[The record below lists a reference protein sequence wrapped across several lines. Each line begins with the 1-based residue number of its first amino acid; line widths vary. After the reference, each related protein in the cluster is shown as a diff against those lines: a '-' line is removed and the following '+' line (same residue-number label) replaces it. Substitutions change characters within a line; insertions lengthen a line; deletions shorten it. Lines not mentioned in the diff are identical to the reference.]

1 MDTSVKLAVLTSLLL
16 LNLTACSPKSTNEVL
31 LDAEQLKQEGKYQ
44 EASIALKNIIKDE
57 PNNLTAR
64 ESLGL
69 VYLEQ
74 GLYSAARKELVRAGT
89 SLSPNGVVSLAETYL
104 WLESFD
110 ELQKLSIPNTDE
122 NTESSLELAIYKAI
136 ATYNSGGKFRAAAS
150 FSRLTESDSLKVSQ
164 LAKAYLAI
172 QNNRIGDAIDYT
184 NKSVETQPDFI
195 AALQLKAIL
204 EAVEGKWS
212 LAIQT
217 LEGLLEKRA
226 HDYKIKLKLADALV
240 NNKEYDKAEPFVNQ
254 LLSLSANHPYFNQ
267 LKGTIEFSKNDFES
281 ALIYLD
287 TAIKNGRS
295 NSVTRLLAALANYYE
310 NNLEQAYQNLKVI
323 VETLPPEHFSH
334 KLYSIVQVQLGYSND
349 NDESLEDI
357 ATIPVGEALY
367 LAKSSSLLIQEGE
380 IAQAKS
386 LIEQISTDDV
396 KDAELLRS
404 IGLLKILTADTG
416 IEELEKSFQQDPD
429 SEKSFLVLAFAYLN
443 AEKFDKAEQLALD
456 WLKAHPDTVSALHIQ
471 AQASSHTSNANKV
484 AGIYSKILGLEPE
497 HVSANL
503 FFVEKDVRNND
514 LASAKAKIESLVNY
528 HPLDMIVLIRHFQIQ
543 KELEYYSVAI
553 EPFKKAYNSS
563 DDIKYALLYAGA
575 LAELNK
581 TDEQLSVLKNI
592 HSKAENEPK
601 YWMMLADAYWE
612 RKDFVNAAQALEKW
626 RGLEQSTKAFLKSI
640 ELAEITRDYKGA
652 LELVEEGISLF
663 PDQTQLKLIKARI
676 LILDGDIEQ
685 ATTVFDSLSPAIK
698 SSTLGLTVQSKLL
711 IAKRKYSE
719 AVDVIDKVYQKVKSQ
734 EVASI
739 LYTALFRAN
748 NEAEALAFSEK
759 HLSIAPSHNKIRLL
773 AANQQMYSAPNKS
786 IAHYKYLVE
795 NDAVQSPLVLNNL
808 AWLLGEAQKYDD
820 ALVYANRA
828 QAILPDNPSIMATR
842 GKILLQLDRI
852 DESLDLLENAF
863 KTSANSPDIGID
875 YVVALLKAHD
885 KSEAQKVLTQLKPKT
900 QEHERR
906 IDELKVQANL

>member
-44 EASIALKNIIKDE
+44 EASIALKNIIKEE
-57 PNNLTAR
+57 PNNFTAR

-69 VYLEQ
+69 IYLEQ
-74 GLYSAARKELVRAGT
+74 GLYSAARKELVRADT
-89 SLSPNGVVSLAETYL
+89 ALSPNGVVSLAETYL

-122 NTESSLELAIYKAI
+122 NTESFLELAIYKAI

-184 NKSVETQPDFI
+184 NKSVEAQPDFI

-396 KDAELLRS
+396 QDAELLRS

-416 IEELEKSFQQDPD
+416 IEELEKSFKQDPD

-443 AEKFDKAEQLALD
+443 AEQFDKAEQLAVN

-484 AGIYSKILGLEPE
+484 AGIYSKILELEPE

-528 HPLDMIVLIRHFQIQ
+528 HPLDMVVLIRHFQIQ

-719 AVDVIDKVYQKVKSQ
+719 AVNAIDKVYQNVKSQ

-748 NEAEALAFSEK
+748 KEAEALAFTEK

-795 NDAVQSPLVLNNL
+795 NEAVQSPLVLNNL

-828 QAILPDNPSIMATR
+828 QAILPENPSIMATR

-875 YVVALLKAHD
+875 YVVALLKAKD

>member
-1 MDTSVKLAVLTSLLL
+1 VDTSVKLAVLTSLLL

-44 EASIALKNIIKDE
+44 EASIALKNIIKEE
-57 PNNLTAR
+57 PNNFTAR

-74 GLYSAARKELVRAGT
+74 GLYSAARKELVRADT
-89 SLSPNGVVSLAETYL
+89 ALSPNGVVSLAETYL

-122 NTESSLELAIYKAI
+122 NTESFLELAIYKAI

-184 NKSVETQPDFI
+184 NKSVEAQPDFI

-396 KDAELLRS
+396 QDAELLRS

-443 AEKFDKAEQLALD
+443 AEQFDKAEQLAVN

-528 HPLDMIVLIRHFQIQ
+528 HPLDMVVLIRHFQIQ

-748 NEAEALAFSEK
+748 KEAEALAFTEK

-795 NDAVQSPLVLNNL
+795 NEAVQSPLVLNNL

-828 QAILPDNPSIMATR
+828 QAILPENPSIMATR

-875 YVVALLKAHD
+875 YVVALLKAKD

>member
-44 EASIALKNIIKDE
+44 EASIALKNIIKED
-57 PNNLTAR
+57 PNNFTAR

-69 VYLEQ
+69 IYLEQ
-74 GLYSAARKELVRAGT
+74 GLYSAARKELVRADT
-89 SLSPNGVVSLAETYL
+89 ALSPNGVVSLAETYL

-122 NTESSLELAIYKAI
+122 NTESFLELAIYKAI

-184 NKSVETQPDFI
+184 NKSVEAQPDYI

-396 KDAELLRS
+396 QDAELLRS

-443 AEKFDKAEQLALD
+443 AEQFDKAEQLAVN

-528 HPLDMIVLIRHFQIQ
+528 HPLDMVVLIRHFQIQ

-719 AVDVIDKVYQKVKSQ
+719 AVNVIDKVYQNVKSQ

-739 LYTALFRAN
+739 LYTALFRADK
-748 NEAEALAFSEK
+748 EAEALAFTEK

-795 NDAVQSPLVLNNL
+795 NEAVQSPLVLNNL

-828 QAILPDNPSIMATR
+828 QAILPENPSIMATR

-875 YVVALLKAHD
+875 YVVALLKAKD

>member
-44 EASIALKNIIKDE
+44 EASIALKNIIKEE
-57 PNNLTAR
+57 PNNFTAR

-69 VYLEQ
+69 IYLEQ
-74 GLYSAARKELVRAGT
+74 GLYSAARKELVRADT
-89 SLSPNGVVSLAETYL
+89 ALSPNGVVSLAETYL

-122 NTESSLELAIYKAI
+122 NTESFLELAIYKAI

-184 NKSVETQPDFI
+184 NKSVEAQPDFI

-396 KDAELLRS
+396 QDAELLRS

-416 IEELEKSFQQDPD
+416 IEELEKSFKQDPD

-443 AEKFDKAEQLALD
+443 AEQFDKAEQLAVN

-528 HPLDMIVLIRHFQIQ
+528 HPLDMVVLIRHFQIQ

-719 AVDVIDKVYQKVKSQ
+719 AVNAIEKVYQNVKSQ

-739 LYTALFRAN
+739 LYTALFRADK
-748 NEAEALAFSEK
+748 EAEALAFTEK

-795 NDAVQSPLVLNNL
+795 NEAVQSPLVLNNL

-828 QAILPDNPSIMATR
+828 QAILPENPSIMATR

-875 YVVALLKAHD
+875 YVVALLKAKD

>member
-44 EASIALKNIIKDE
+44 EASIALKNIIKEE
-57 PNNLTAR
+57 PNNFTAR

-74 GLYSAARKELVRAGT
+74 GLYSAARKELVRADT
-89 SLSPNGVVSLAETYL
+89 ALSPNGVVSLAETYL

-122 NTESSLELAIYKAI
+122 NTESFLELAIYKAI

-184 NKSVETQPDFI
+184 NKSVEAQPDFI

-367 LAKSSSLLIQEGE
+367 LAKSSSLLIQDGE

-396 KDAELLRS
+396 QDAELLRS

-416 IEELEKSFQQDPD
+416 IEELEKSFKQDPD

-443 AEKFDKAEQLALD
+443 AEQFDKAEQLAVN

-528 HPLDMIVLIRHFQIQ
+528 HPLDMVVLIRHFQIQ

-719 AVDVIDKVYQKVKSQ
+719 AVNAIDKVYQNVKSQ

-748 NEAEALAFSEK
+748 KEAEALAFTEK

-795 NDAVQSPLVLNNL
+795 NEAVQSPLVLNNL

-828 QAILPDNPSIMATR
+828 QAILPENPSIMATR

-875 YVVALLKAHD
+875 YVVALLKAKD

>member
-44 EASIALKNIIKDE
+44 EASIALKNIIKEE
-57 PNNLTAR
+57 PNNFTAR

-74 GLYSAARKELVRAGT
+74 GLYSAARKELVRADT
-89 SLSPNGVVSLAETYL
+89 ALSPNGVVSLAETYL

-122 NTESSLELAIYKAI
+122 NTESFLELAIYKAI

-184 NKSVETQPDFI
+184 NKSVEAQPDFI

-396 KDAELLRS
+396 QDAELLRS

-416 IEELEKSFQQDPD
+416 IEELEKSFKQDPD

-443 AEKFDKAEQLALD
+443 AEQFDKAEQLAVN

-528 HPLDMIVLIRHFQIQ
+528 HPLDMVVLIRHFQIQ

-719 AVDVIDKVYQKVKSQ
+719 AVNAIDKVYQNVKSQ

-748 NEAEALAFSEK
+748 KEAEALAFTEK

-795 NDAVQSPLVLNNL
+795 NEAVQSPLVLNNL

-828 QAILPDNPSIMATR
+828 QAILPENPSIMATR

-875 YVVALLKAHD
+875 YVVALLKAKD

>member
-44 EASIALKNIIKDE
+44 EASIALKNIIKEE
-57 PNNLTAR
+57 PNNFTAR

-74 GLYSAARKELVRAGT
+74 GLYSAARKELVRADT
-89 SLSPNGVVSLAETYL
+89 ALSPNGVVSLAETYL

-122 NTESSLELAIYKAI
+122 NTESFLELAIYKAI

-184 NKSVETQPDFI
+184 NKSVEAQPDFI

-396 KDAELLRS
+396 QDAELLRS

-416 IEELEKSFQQDPD
+416 IEELEKSFKQDPD

-443 AEKFDKAEQLALD
+443 AEQFDKAEQLAVN

-528 HPLDMIVLIRHFQIQ
+528 HPLDMVVLIRHFQIQ

-581 TDEQLSVLKNI
+581 TNEQLSVLKNI

-719 AVDVIDKVYQKVKSQ
+719 AVNAIDKVYQNVKSQ

-748 NEAEALAFSEK
+748 KEAETLAFTER

-795 NDAVQSPLVLNNL
+795 NEAVQSPLVLNNL

-828 QAILPDNPSIMATR
+828 QAILPENPSIMATR

-875 YVVALLKAHD
+875 YVVALLKAKD

>member
-1 MDTSVKLAVLTSLLL
+1 VDTSVKLAVLTSLLL

-44 EASIALKNIIKDE
+44 EASIALKNIIKEE
-57 PNNLTAR
+57 PNNFTAR

-74 GLYSAARKELVRAGT
+74 GLYSAARKELVRADT
-89 SLSPNGVVSLAETYL
+89 ALSPNGVVSLAETYL

-122 NTESSLELAIYKAI
+122 NTESFLELAIYKAI

-184 NKSVETQPDFI
+184 NKSVEAQPDFI

-396 KDAELLRS
+396 QDAELLRS

-416 IEELEKSFQQDPD
+416 IEELEKSFKQDPD

-443 AEKFDKAEQLALD
+443 AEQFDKAEQLAVN

-528 HPLDMIVLIRHFQIQ
+528 HPLDMVVLIRHFQIQ

-581 TDEQLSVLKNI
+581 TNEQLSVLKNI

-626 RGLEQSTKAFLKSI
+626 RRLEQSTKAFLKSI

-719 AVDVIDKVYQKVKSQ
+719 AVNAIDKVYQNVKSQ

-748 NEAEALAFSEK
+748 KEAEALAFTEK

-795 NDAVQSPLVLNNL
+795 NEAVQSPLVLNNL

-828 QAILPDNPSIMATR
+828 QAILPENPSIMATR

-875 YVVALLKAHD
+875 YVVALLKAKD

>member
-44 EASIALKNIIKDE
+44 EASIALKNIIKKE
-57 PNNLTAR
+57 PNNFTAR

-69 VYLEQ
+69 IYLEQ
-74 GLYSAARKELVRAGT
+74 GLYSAARKELVRADT
-89 SLSPNGVVSLAETYL
+89 ALSPNGVVSLAETYL

-122 NTESSLELAIYKAI
+122 NTESFLELAIYKAI

-184 NKSVETQPDFI
+184 NKSVEAQPDYI

-396 KDAELLRS
+396 QDAELLRS

-416 IEELEKSFQQDPD
+416 IEELEKSFQQDLD

-443 AEKFDKAEQLALD
+443 AEQFDKAEQLAVN

-528 HPLDMIVLIRHFQIQ
+528 HPLDMVVLIRHFQIQ

-652 LELVEEGISLF
+652 LELVEEGSSLF

-719 AVDVIDKVYQKVKSQ
+719 AVNVIDKVYQNVKSQ

-748 NEAEALAFSEK
+748 KEAEALAFTEK

-828 QAILPDNPSIMATR
+828 QAILPENPSIMATR

-875 YVVALLKAHD
+875 YVVALLKAKD

>member
-44 EASIALKNIIKDE
+44 EASIALKNIIKEE
-57 PNNLTAR
+57 PNNFTAR

-69 VYLEQ
+69 IYLEQ
-74 GLYSAARKELVRAGT
+74 GLYSAARKELVRADT
-89 SLSPNGVVSLAETYL
+89 ALSPNGVVSLAETYL

-122 NTESSLELAIYKAI
+122 NTESFLELAIYKAI

-184 NKSVETQPDFI
+184 NKSVEAQPDFI

-396 KDAELLRS
+396 QDAELLRS

-416 IEELEKSFQQDPD
+416 IEELEKSFKQDPD

-443 AEKFDKAEQLALD
+443 AEQFDKAEQLAVN

-528 HPLDMIVLIRHFQIQ
+528 HPLDMVVLIRHFQIQ

-719 AVDVIDKVYQKVKSQ
+719 AVNAIEKVYQNVKSQ

-748 NEAEALAFSEK
+748 KEAEALAFTEK

-795 NDAVQSPLVLNNL
+795 NEAVQSPLVLNNL

-828 QAILPDNPSIMATR
+828 QAILPENPSIMATR

-875 YVVALLKAHD
+875 YVVALLKAKD

>member
-1 MDTSVKLAVLTSLLL
+1 VDTSVKLAVLTSLLL

-136 ATYNSGGKFRAAAS
+136 ATYNSGGKFRSAAS

-386 LIEQISTDDV
+386 LIEQINTDDV
-396 KDAELLRS
+396 QDAELLRS

-416 IEELEKSFQQDPD
+416 IEDLEKSFQQDPD

-795 NDAVQSPLVLNNL
+795 NEAVQSPLVLNNL
-808 AWLLGEAQKYDD
+808 AWLLAEVQKYDD

-828 QAILPDNPSIMATR
+828 QAILPENPSIMATR

>member
-44 EASIALKNIIKDE
+44 EASIALKNIIKED
-57 PNNLTAR
+57 PNNFTAR

-69 VYLEQ
+69 IYLEQ
-74 GLYSAARKELVRAGT
+74 GLYSAARKELVRADT
-89 SLSPNGVVSLAETYL
+89 ALSPNGVVSLAETYL

-122 NTESSLELAIYKAI
+122 NTESFLELAIYKAI

-184 NKSVETQPDFI
+184 NKSVEAQPDFI

-396 KDAELLRS
+396 QDAELLRS

-443 AEKFDKAEQLALD
+443 AEQFDKAEQLAVN

-528 HPLDMIVLIRHFQIQ
+528 HPLDMVVLIRHFQIQ

-626 RGLEQSTKAFLKSI
+626 RRLEQSTKAFLKSI

-719 AVDVIDKVYQKVKSQ
+719 AVNAIEKVYQNVKSQ

-748 NEAEALAFSEK
+748 KEAEALAFTEK

-795 NDAVQSPLVLNNL
+795 NEAVQSPLVLNNL

-828 QAILPDNPSIMATR
+828 QAILPENPSIMATR

-875 YVVALLKAHD
+875 YVVALLKAKD

>member
-44 EASIALKNIIKDE
+44 EASIALKNIIKEE
-57 PNNLTAR
+57 PNNFTAR

-69 VYLEQ
+69 IYLEQ
-74 GLYSAARKELVRAGT
+74 GLYSAARKELVRADT
-89 SLSPNGVVSLAETYL
+89 ALSPNGVVSLAETYL

-122 NTESSLELAIYKAI
+122 NTESFLELAIYKAI

-184 NKSVETQPDFI
+184 NKSVEAQPDFI

-396 KDAELLRS
+396 QDAELLRS

-443 AEKFDKAEQLALD
+443 AEQFDKAEQLAVN

-528 HPLDMIVLIRHFQIQ
+528 HPLDMVVLIRHFQIQ

-626 RGLEQSTKAFLKSI
+626 RRLEQSTKAFLKSI

-719 AVDVIDKVYQKVKSQ
+719 AVNAIEKVYQNVKSQ

-748 NEAEALAFSEK
+748 KEAEALAFTEK

-795 NDAVQSPLVLNNL
+795 NEAVQSPLVLNNL

-828 QAILPDNPSIMATR
+828 QAILPENPSIMATR

-875 YVVALLKAHD
+875 YVVALLKAKD

>member
-44 EASIALKNIIKDE
+44 EASIALKNIIKEE
-57 PNNLTAR
+57 PNNFTAR

-69 VYLEQ
+69 IYLEQ
-74 GLYSAARKELVRAGT
+74 GLYSAARKELVRADT
-89 SLSPNGVVSLAETYL
+89 ALSPNGVVSLAETYL

-122 NTESSLELAIYKAI
+122 NTESFLELAIYKAI

-184 NKSVETQPDFI
+184 NKSVEAQPDFI

-396 KDAELLRS
+396 QDAELLRS

-416 IEELEKSFQQDPD
+416 IEELEKSFKQDPD

-443 AEKFDKAEQLALD
+443 AEQFDKAEQLAVN

-528 HPLDMIVLIRHFQIQ
+528 HPLDMVVLIRHFQIQ

-719 AVDVIDKVYQKVKSQ
+719 AVNAIDKVYQNVKSQ

-748 NEAEALAFSEK
+748 KEAEALAFTEK

-795 NDAVQSPLVLNNL
+795 NEAVQSPLVLNNL

-828 QAILPDNPSIMATR
+828 QAILPENPSIMATR

-875 YVVALLKAHD
+875 YVVALLKAKD
-885 KSEAQKVLTQLKPKT
+885 KSEAQKVLTQFKPKT

>member
-44 EASIALKNIIKDE
+44 EASIALKNIIKEE
-57 PNNLTAR
+57 PNNFTAR

-74 GLYSAARKELVRAGT
+74 GLYSAARKELVRADT
-89 SLSPNGVVSLAETYL
+89 ALSPNGVVSLAETYL

-122 NTESSLELAIYKAI
+122 NTESFLELAIYKAI

-184 NKSVETQPDFI
+184 NKSVEAQPDFI

-396 KDAELLRS
+396 QDAELLRS

-443 AEKFDKAEQLALD
+443 AEQFDKAEQLAVN

-528 HPLDMIVLIRHFQIQ
+528 HPLDMVVLIRHFQIQ

-748 NEAEALAFSEK
+748 KEAEALAFSEK

-875 YVVALLKAHD
+875 YVVALLKAKD

>member
-1 MDTSVKLAVLTSLLL
+1 VDTSVKLAVLTSLLL

-44 EASIALKNIIKDE
+44 EASIALKNIIKEE
-57 PNNLTAR
+57 PNNFTAR

-74 GLYSAARKELVRAGT
+74 GLYSAARKELVRADT
-89 SLSPNGVVSLAETYL
+89 ALSPNGVVSLAETYL

-122 NTESSLELAIYKAI
+122 NTESFLELAIYKAI

-184 NKSVETQPDFI
+184 NKSVEAQPDFI

-396 KDAELLRS
+396 QDAELLRS

-416 IEELEKSFQQDPD
+416 IEELEKSFKQDPD

-443 AEKFDKAEQLALD
+443 AEQFDKAEQLAVN

-528 HPLDMIVLIRHFQIQ
+528 HPLDMVVLIRHFQIQ

-719 AVDVIDKVYQKVKSQ
+719 AVNAIDKVYQNVKSQ

-748 NEAEALAFSEK
+748 KEAEALAFTEK

-795 NDAVQSPLVLNNL
+795 NEAVQSPLVLNNL

-828 QAILPDNPSIMATR
+828 QAILPENPSIMATR

-875 YVVALLKAHD
+875 YVVALLKAKD

>member
-44 EASIALKNIIKDE
+44 EASIALKNIIKEE
-57 PNNLTAR
+57 PNNFTAR

-74 GLYSAARKELVRAGT
+74 GLYSAARKELVRADT
-89 SLSPNGVVSLAETYL
+89 ALSPNGVVSLAETYL

-122 NTESSLELAIYKAI
+122 NTESFLELAIYKAI

-184 NKSVETQPDFI
+184 NKSVEAQPDFI

-396 KDAELLRS
+396 QDAELLRS

-416 IEELEKSFQQDPD
+416 IEELEKSFKQDPD

-443 AEKFDKAEQLALD
+443 AEQFDKAEQLAVN

-528 HPLDMIVLIRHFQIQ
+528 HPLDMVVLIRHFQIQ

-581 TDEQLSVLKNI
+581 TNEQLSVLKNI

-719 AVDVIDKVYQKVKSQ
+719 AVNAIDKVYQNVKSQ

-748 NEAEALAFSEK
+748 KEAEALAFTEK

-795 NDAVQSPLVLNNL
+795 NEAVQSPLVLNNL

-828 QAILPDNPSIMATR
+828 QAILPENPSIMATR

-875 YVVALLKAHD
+875 YVVALLKAKD

>member
-44 EASIALKNIIKDE
+44 EASIALKNIIKEE
-57 PNNLTAR
+57 PNNFTAR

-74 GLYSAARKELVRAGT
+74 GLYSAARKELVRADT
-89 SLSPNGVVSLAETYL
+89 ALSPNGVVSLAETYL

-122 NTESSLELAIYKAI
+122 NTESFLELAIYKAI

-184 NKSVETQPDFI
+184 NKSVEAQPDFI

-396 KDAELLRS
+396 QDAELLRS

-443 AEKFDKAEQLALD
+443 AEQFDKAEQLAVN

-471 AQASSHTSNANKV
+471 AQASSHTSNANEV

-528 HPLDMIVLIRHFQIQ
+528 HPLDMVVLIRHFQIQ

-698 SSTLGLTVQSKLL
+698 SSTIGLTVQSKLL

-748 NEAEALAFSEK
+748 KEAEALAFSEK

-875 YVVALLKAHD
+875 YVVALLKAKD

>member
-44 EASIALKNIIKDE
+44 EASIALKNIIKKE
-57 PNNLTAR
+57 PNNFTAR

-69 VYLEQ
+69 IYLEQ
-74 GLYSAARKELVRAGT
+74 GLYSAARKELVRADT
-89 SLSPNGVVSLAETYL
+89 ALSPNGVVSLAETYL

-122 NTESSLELAIYKAI
+122 NTESFLELAIYKAI

-184 NKSVETQPDFI
+184 NKSVEAQPDFI

-396 KDAELLRS
+396 QDAELLRS

-416 IEELEKSFQQDPD
+416 IEELEKSFKQDPD

-443 AEKFDKAEQLALD
+443 AEQFDKAEQLAVN

-528 HPLDMIVLIRHFQIQ
+528 HPLDMVVLIRHFQIQ

-719 AVDVIDKVYQKVKSQ
+719 AVNAIDKVYQNVKSQ

-748 NEAEALAFSEK
+748 KEAEALAFTEK

-795 NDAVQSPLVLNNL
+795 NEAVQSPLVLNNL

-828 QAILPDNPSIMATR
+828 QAILPENPSIMATR

-875 YVVALLKAHD
+875 YVVALLKAKD

>member
-44 EASIALKNIIKDE
+44 EASIALKNIIKEE
-57 PNNLTAR
+57 PNNFTAR

-69 VYLEQ
+69 IYLEQ
-74 GLYSAARKELVRAGT
+74 GLYSAARKELVRADT
-89 SLSPNGVVSLAETYL
+89 ALSPNGVVSLAETYL

-122 NTESSLELAIYKAI
+122 NTESFLELAIYKAI

-184 NKSVETQPDFI
+184 NKSVEAQPDFI

-396 KDAELLRS
+396 QDAELLRS

-443 AEKFDKAEQLALD
+443 AERFDKAEQLAVN

-528 HPLDMIVLIRHFQIQ
+528 HPLDMVVLIRHFQIQ

-719 AVDVIDKVYQKVKSQ
+719 AVNVIDKVYQNVKSQ

-748 NEAEALAFSEK
+748 KEAEALAFTEK

-828 QAILPDNPSIMATR
+828 QAILPENPSIMATR

-875 YVVALLKAHD
+875 YVVALLKAKD

>member
-44 EASIALKNIIKDE
+44 EASIALKNIIKEE
-57 PNNLTAR
+57 PNNFTAR

-74 GLYSAARKELVRAGT
+74 GLYSAARKELVRADT
-89 SLSPNGVVSLAETYL
+89 ALSPNGVVSLAETYL

-122 NTESSLELAIYKAI
+122 NTESFLELAIYKAI

-184 NKSVETQPDFI
+184 NKSVEAQPDFI

-396 KDAELLRS
+396 QDAELLRS

-443 AEKFDKAEQLALD
+443 AEQFDKAEQLAVN

-528 HPLDMIVLIRHFQIQ
+528 HPLDMVVLIRHFQIQ

-719 AVDVIDKVYQKVKSQ
+719 AVNAIDKVYQNVKSQ

-748 NEAEALAFSEK
+748 KEAEALAFTEK

-795 NDAVQSPLVLNNL
+795 NEAVQSPLVLNNL

-828 QAILPDNPSIMATR
+828 QAILPENPSIMATR

-875 YVVALLKAHD
+875 YVVALLKAKD

>member
-44 EASIALKNIIKDE
+44 EASIALKNIIKEE
-57 PNNLTAR
+57 PNNFTAR

-69 VYLEQ
+69 IYLEQ
-74 GLYSAARKELVRAGT
+74 GLYSAARKELVRADT
-89 SLSPNGVVSLAETYL
+89 ALSPNGVVSLAETYL

-122 NTESSLELAIYKAI
+122 NTESFLELAIYKAI

-184 NKSVETQPDFI
+184 NKSVEAQPDFI

-396 KDAELLRS
+396 QDAELLRS

-443 AEKFDKAEQLALD
+443 AEQFDKAEQLAVN

-528 HPLDMIVLIRHFQIQ
+528 HPLDMVVLIRHFQIQ

-626 RGLEQSTKAFLKSI
+626 RRLEQSTKAFLKSI

-663 PDQTQLKLIKARI
+663 PNQTQLKLIKARI

-719 AVDVIDKVYQKVKSQ
+719 AVNAIEKVYQNVKSQ

-748 NEAEALAFSEK
+748 KEAEALAFTEK

-795 NDAVQSPLVLNNL
+795 NEAVQSPLVLNNL

-828 QAILPDNPSIMATR
+828 QAILPENPSIMATR

-875 YVVALLKAHD
+875 YVVALLKAKD

>member
-44 EASIALKNIIKDE
+44 EASIALKNIIKEE
-57 PNNLTAR
+57 PNNFTAR

-69 VYLEQ
+69 IYLEQ
-74 GLYSAARKELVRAGT
+74 GLYSAARKELVRADT
-89 SLSPNGVVSLAETYL
+89 ALSPNGVVSLAETYL

-122 NTESSLELAIYKAI
+122 NTESFLELAIYKAI

-184 NKSVETQPDFI
+184 NKSVEAQPDYI

-396 KDAELLRS
+396 QDAELLRS

-443 AEKFDKAEQLALD
+443 AEQFDKAEQLAVN

-528 HPLDMIVLIRHFQIQ
+528 HPLDMVVLIRHFQIQ

-698 SSTLGLTVQSKLL
+698 NSTLGLTVQSKLL

-719 AVDVIDKVYQKVKSQ
+719 AVNVIDKVYQNVKSQ

-739 LYTALFRAN
+739 LYTALFRADK
-748 NEAEALAFSEK
+748 EAEALAFTEK

-795 NDAVQSPLVLNNL
+795 NEAVQSPLVLNNL

-828 QAILPDNPSIMATR
+828 QAILPENPSIMATR

-875 YVVALLKAHD
+875 YVVALLKAKD